1 MFVIYGRIYRYSSN
15 RPNKIAIKKNNKKCG
30 IVHKWQN
37 FVQICL
43 SKGIW
48 DMDNEQVARLSID
61 ELYDCYYNELV
72 LCADTILND
81 MDAAEDCVQEMF
93 VSLWEKEIDRRLD
106 RKGVRAYLYTV
117 VRNKA
122 LRLCKK
128 TVKTIGLP
136 EVSEM
141 IGVWE
146 EEGDSCDQLIEMV
159 RKELDKLPSR
169 SREVLECIHLKNMKY
184 AEVAVTLGISVATVK
199 TLLVRS
205 LKTLRK
211 SISDSIYLL
220 YFFLLRKKIF

>member
-1 MFVIYGRIYRYSSN
+1 MNI
-15 RPNKIAIKKNNKKCG
+15 
-30 IVHKWQN
+30 QN
-37 FVQICL
+37 T
-43 SKGIW
+43 
-48 DMDNEQVARLSID
+48 DNGLAARLSID

-93 VSLWEKEIDRRLD
+93 VSLWEKGIDRRLD

-122 LRLCKK
+122 IRQCKEPLK
-128 TVKTIGLP
+128 IVGLP
-136 EVSEM
+136 EAAELA
-141 IGVWE
+141 GVWE
-146 EEGDSCDQLIEMV
+146 EERGSRDQLIETV
-159 RKELDKLPSR
+159 RKELEKLPSR

-184 AEVAVTLGISVATVK
+184 AEAAAALGISVATVK

-211 SISDSIYLL
+211 SISDSAYLFYLL
-220 YFFLLRKKIF
+220 FLRRKIL

>member
-1 MFVIYGRIYRYSSN
+1 MNI
-15 RPNKIAIKKNNKKCG
+15 
-30 IVHKWQN
+30 QN
-37 FVQICL
+37 T
-43 SKGIW
+43 
-48 DMDNEQVARLSID
+48 DNGLTARLSID

-93 VSLWEKEIDRRLD
+93 VSLWEKGIDRRLD

-122 LRLCKK
+122 IRLCKEPVK
-128 TVKTIGLP
+128 TVGFP
-136 EVSEM
+136 EVSELT
-141 IGVWE
+141 GVWE
-146 EEGDSCDQLIEMV
+146 EERSSRDQLIETV

-184 AEVAVTLGISVATVK
+184 AEAAAALGISVATVK

-211 SISDSIYLL
+211 SISDSAYLF
-220 YFFLLRKKIF
+220 YFFLLRKKIL